1 MPRAEPS
8 SQRPWR
14 FYGGLFM
21 LAAGTLMLE
30 VIETRLLSVMMW
42 YHLAF
47 FVISAAMFGMTAGA
61 VWVYLRR
68 SRFTG
73 DSLSHDLTWMSAGF
87 GLSTVLSLVVQVSL
101 APAIVASATLI
112 AVLMELALAIALPF
126 FFSGAAVSLALTRS
140 PYPTG
145 RVYAA
150 DLVGAALGC
159 LGVLGVLRLTD
170 APSAI
175 LLVGALGA
183 AAAWLFSG
191 SGIGRAAEARPPLS
205 SLLLRPGRLCAV
217 LALLGLANGATRHG
231 LQPALV
237 KERVERRH
245 GDLIFEKWNSFSR
258 VIARRPVNV
267 TPMLWGP
274 SPTLPPVTADQI
286 WLTIDGDA
294 GTTMFRFDGNPE
306 SVRFLAYDV
315 TNLAYALRST
325 GRVGVIGVGGGRDV
339 LGAWSFGFR
348 DVTGVELNPIFVDL
362 LERPGSFQRFSGISR
377 LAGVRLVNDEARSWF
392 TRTKERFDLLQ
403 MSMADTWAATGAG
416 AFTLTENGLYTVE
429 GWTTFLGRLNE
440 YGLFSVSR
448 WYEPNDVDETGRM
461 LSLGVGALLE
471 SRVVDPRSHV
481 FVAASGPVATLI
493 LSRAPF
499 SPAEIATL
507 RRTCGEFAFDILVSP
522 DQTPTSPL
530 LAGILTAGDRET
542 LQRRTSGLDL
552 DLTPPTDDRPFFFNL
567 LPFDRPQRALPYLGR
582 AGVVGGNLI
591 ATLTLCA
598 ILLMSLLLVAI
609 SIVIPLRGA
618 LRETTVGLVASGTLY
633 FALLGIGFMLVEM
646 GLLQR
651 LSLFLGHPVY
661 SLSIVLFSLILTTG
675 IGSWLSEHLRIETRV
690 RFVAWA
696 AAIALYLASL
706 PGWMPGVLASFQA
719 AGVATRGAL
728 CLALTAPA
736 GILMGF
742 GFPTG
747 MRLTSARDP
756 RPTVWFWGI
765 NGAAGV
771 LSSAL
776 AVVVSITYGIGTT
789 LVLGSICYLALI
801 PAGLRIGF
809 RAGGSDA
816 PSS

>member
-1 MPRAEPS
+1 MPRVEPP

-14 FYGGLFM
+14 FYAGLFM
-21 LAAGTLMLE
+21 LAASTLMLE

-68 SRFTG
+68 ARFTP
-73 DSLSHDLTWMSAGF
+73 DSLTHDLTRMSAAF
-87 GLSTVLSLVVQVSL
+87 GLSTALSLVLQVSL

-112 AVLMELALAIALPF
+112 AVLTELALAIALPF

-140 PYPTG
+140 PYATG

-150 DLVGAALGC
+150 DLVGASVGC
-159 LGVLGVLRLTD
+159 LGVLGVLQLTD
-170 APSAI
+170 APSAL
-175 LLVGALGA
+175 LLVGAAGA
-183 AAAWLFSG
+183 GAAWLFAG
-191 SGIGRAAEARPPLS
+191 SGIGRAPEPHPLR
-205 SLLLRPGRLCAV
+205 LVLQRPGRLCAV
-217 LALLGLANGATRHG
+217 LAVLGLANGATRHG

-245 GDLIFEKWNSFSR
+245 GDLIYEKWNSFSR
-258 VIARRPVNV
+258 IVAKRPVNAE
-267 TPMLWGP
+267 PQLWGP
-274 SPTLPPVTADQI
+274 SPNLPPVTADQI

-294 GTTMFRFDGNPE
+294 GTTMFHFDGNPE

-315 TNLAYALRST
+315 TNLAYSLRST
-325 GRVGVIGVGGGRDV
+325 GRVGVIGVGGGRDL
-339 LGAWSFGFR
+339 LGAWIFGFR
-348 DVTGVELNPIFVDL
+348 DVTGVELNPTFVEL
-362 LERPGSFQRFSGISR
+362 LRRPGPFATFAGISR
-377 LAGVRLVNDEARSWF
+377 LPGVRLVNDEARSWF
-392 TRTKERFDLLQ
+392 TRTKETFDLVE

-429 GWTTFLGRLNE
+429 GWTTFLSRLSE

-448 WYEPNDVDETGRM
+448 WYQPDDVDETGRM
-461 LSLGVGALLE
+461 LSLGVAALLE
-471 SRVVDPRSHV
+471 SHVAEPRSHV
-481 FVAASGPVATLI
+481 FVAASGSVATLI
-493 LSRAPF
+493 LSRSPF
-499 SPAEIATL
+499 SSAEIASL

-522 DQTPTSPL
+522 DQAPTSPL
-530 LAGILTAGDRET
+530 LAGILTARDRET
-542 LQRRTSGLDL
+542 LVMRTSGLDL

-567 LPFDRPQRALPYLGR
+567 LPFDRPQRALPYLGQVS
-582 AGVVGGNLI
+582 VVGGNLM

-598 ILLMSLLLVAI
+598 ILLMSLVLVVI

-618 LRETTVGLVASGTLY
+618 LRETAGRLVAGGTAY
-633 FALLGIGFMLVEM
+633 FALLGLGFMLVEM

-675 IGSWLSEHLRIETRV
+675 IGSWLSEHLLLETRV
-690 RFVAWA
+690 RFVVWA

-706 PGWMPGVLASFQA
+706 PVWMPGMLASFQA
-719 AGVATRGAL
+719 AGIAVRGAI
-728 CLALTAPA
+728 CLALIAPA
-736 GILMGF
+736 GLLMGF

-747 MRLTSARDP
+747 MRLTSAHDP

-776 AVVVSITYGIGTT
+776 AIALSIAYGIGTT
-789 LVLGSICYLALI
+789 LLLGSFCYLALI
-801 PAGLRIGF
+801 PAGLAVGF
-809 RAGGSDA
+809 RRGSSPA
-816 PSS
+816 R